1 MRSRSDARSPSTTD
15 IEARGAAQAARAVIE
30 RLAERWP
37 RAFAVFE
44 ARRRPLKIGIHD
56 DIIAALGGAVTA
68 AEIGVALRHYTGN
81 IAYLDGLRTG
91 APRVGLDGNTAGE
104 VTAAQAADATAMW
117 IAAVARNKRKK
128 AEIAKPAAAKP
139 SRLGLADLKREAL
152 ARKAEA
158 KM

>member
-1 MRSRSDARSPSTTD
+1 M
-15 IEARGAAQAARAVIE
+15 
-30 RLAERWP
+30 
-37 RAFAVFE
+37 
-44 ARRRPLKIGIHD
+44 
-56 DIIAALGGAVTA
+56 TA

-81 IAYLDGLRTG
+81 IGYLHGLRTG